1 MTFVHK
7 KRGFTLVEVIV
18 VMAVFISVLMIT
30 ASAFDT
36 ILKQAS
42 KLFGNEESN
51 IEGVIGLEMLRHDL
65 QQAGYGLFT
74 EQVNYADEAAT
85 APASDY
91 NDAPNNVPRPVV
103 AGNDLATGL
112 TMDNNSLLAGSDY
125 LAIKGTTVAR
135 NAAAQKWTFL
145 RVSSSQ
151 VTPQAWASASENF
164 SSNDRVVVLRKQF
177 GNPVRSTLV
186 PDPAGD
192 FYYAYSDVAF
202 NNLSSAGTSVYT
214 AYGID
219 RAGVT
224 PRFPFNRTDYFIGI
238 PSPSNSIKLPPH
250 CAPGTGV
257 LYKTTVNL
265 ADGMLTYIPV
275 LDCVLDMQVVLGWD
289 MNSDGMI
296 DTYSSANGSD
306 VSSGITEGSIAN
318 VQAALANA
326 NNNTIATTPNIR
338 NNLKMLKVYV
348 LAQYGKRDP
357 GYTNSS
363 PIILGDTW
371 EKSLTRPAGLA
382 LAANQLNYR
391 WKQYRIVVRPQ
402 NLLSNQ

>member
-1 MTFVHK
+1 
-7 KRGFTLVEVIV
+7 
-18 VMAVFISVLMIT
+18 MAVFISVLMIT
-30 ASAFDT
+30 ASSFNM

-42 KLFGNEESN
+42 KLFGSEESN

-74 EQVNYADEAAT
+74 EPATYADEAAN

-103 AGNDLATGL
+103 VGNDLATGL
-112 TMDNNSLLAGSDY
+112 AMDNNSLLEGTDY

-145 RVSSSQ
+145 RVSSAQ
-151 VTPQAWASASENF
+151 VTPQLWASTSENF

-186 PDPAGD
+186 SDPAGD

-202 NNLSSAGTSVYT
+202 YNLSSAGASVYT

-219 RAGVT
+219 KTGVT

-238 PSPSNSIKLPPH
+238 PSSSNSIKLPPH
-250 CAPGTGV
+250 CASGTGV

-265 ADGMLTYIPV
+265 ANGMLTYIPV

-289 MNSDGMI
+289 MNGDGVI
-296 DTYSSANGSD
+296 DTYSSADGSA
-306 VSSGITEGSIAN
+306 VNSGITEGSIAN
-318 VQAALANA
+318 VQAALDNT

-338 NNLKMLKVYV
+338 TNLKLVKVYV
-348 LAQYGKRDP
+348 VAQNGKRDP
-357 GYTNSS
+357 GYTSSS
-363 PIILGDTW
+363 PIILGDTG
-371 EKSLTRPAGLA
+371 EGSLTRPAGLA